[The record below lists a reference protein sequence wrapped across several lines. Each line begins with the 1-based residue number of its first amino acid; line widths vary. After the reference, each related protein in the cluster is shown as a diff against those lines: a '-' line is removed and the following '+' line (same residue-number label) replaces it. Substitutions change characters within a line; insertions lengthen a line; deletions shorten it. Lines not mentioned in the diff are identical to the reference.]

1 LVGIIKIKQ
10 YSNNIRSQ
18 NPGANSFVNIFDHEL
33 LQGSGV
39 TVNRNG
45 VIFVADSSRHVIW
58 KLKEGLASVVFA
70 GKLNTSGYINGN
82 ANDARF
88 NIPKEIVADNSD
100 NLYVFDSGNHR
111 IRKID
116 TNGRVTTVTQVDP
129 SITDISMAISP
140 SGDIY
145 AIAL

>member
-1 LVGIIKIKQ
+1 MVGIIKIKQ

-18 NPGANSFVNIFDHEL
+18 NPGANPFVNIFDHEL

-39 TVNRNG
+39 TVNKNG

-82 ANDARF
+82 ANSARF
-88 NIPKEIVADNSD
+88 NTPKDIVVDNND
-100 NLYVFDSGNHR
+100 NLYVFDSENHR

-116 TNGRVTTVTQVDP
+116 TNGKVSTITQIDP
-129 SITDISMAISP
+129 SITDISLAISP
-140 SGDIY
+140 SGDIF
-145 AIAL
+145 AVAL